1 MVWCGETYIE
11 VPRALW
17 IHGEHERPDGHYTA
31 PTVRRWGETW
41 RIWTIFGV
49 RPSTRKDEDVFEL
62 LDRAPKN
69 FSAQWFLSC
78 GQNDP
83 LHAVNQR
90 FVQRMRERG
99 MNLDLINTPVSH
111 DWQSWNAAMP
121 VMFKT
126 EEKSLR

>member
-1 MVWCGETYIE
+1 VTVTDVRFPSTSIDDITRR
-11 VPRALW
+11 RAS
-17 IHGEHERPDGHYTA
+17 
-31 PTVRRWGETW
+31 VRRWGQTW

-69 FSAQWFLSC
+69 FGAQWFLSC

-90 FVQRMRERG
+90 FAQRMRERG
-99 MNLDLINTPVSH
+99 MKLDLINTPGSH

-121 VMFKT
+121 GMFKT
-126 EEKSLR
+126 AEKSLR